1 MRPFLIAV
9 LAGTLCLGSL
19 VNAEPMKVGNID
31 ADPEIQGHFDRI
43 GEYAKLEQ
51 YAEPCGFQFAVPS
64 QVLVQDL
71 QGALFWRGATK
82 NQVDI
87 VTMMVVSAAVE
98 VQERYQRQ
106 AEQDRASGTMQATCN
121 VLREESAES
130 GLLAP

>member
-1 MRPFLIAV
+1 MRPFLIAFLV
-9 LAGTLCLGSL
+9 GALCLGS
-19 VNAEPMKVGNID
+19 VANAEPMKVGNID

-82 NQVDI
+82 DQVDI
-87 VTMMVVSAAVE
+87 VITMVVSAAVE

-106 AEQDRASGTMQATCN
+106 AEQDRAGGTLKSACDR
-121 VLREESAES
+121 LREQNAES
-130 GLLAP
+130 GLLIN